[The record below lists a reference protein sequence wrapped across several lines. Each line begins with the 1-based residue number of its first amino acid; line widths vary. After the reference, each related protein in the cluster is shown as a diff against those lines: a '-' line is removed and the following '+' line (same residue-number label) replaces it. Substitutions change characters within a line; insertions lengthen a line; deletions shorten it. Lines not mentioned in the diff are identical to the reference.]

1 MKLTLT
7 PTAPVGTVVHG
18 TVYVDTDSAF
28 PDVMRSELI
37 GIPYSYTV
45 G

>member
-1 MKLTLT
+1 MNLTPT
-7 PTAPVGTVVHG
+7 PTAPAGTVVHG
-18 TVYVDTDSAF
+18 TVYVDTGSPFSA
-28 PDVMRSELI
+28 VMGSELI

>member
-1 MKLTLT
+1 MTLTLT
-7 PTAPVGTVVHG
+7 PTAPVGTVVRG
-18 TVYVDTDSAF
+18 TVYVDSDTPF
-28 PDVMRSELI
+28 GNVTGSELI